1 MTAPFARPDEGDF
14 SGGRRLDVQ
23 LDVKG
28 LLCPLPV
35 LKARKALSG
44 LAPGSLLTV
53 VATDP
58 ASVIDFPHFCSETGH
73 TLVEQSRAGD
83 VYRFVIRRRDG

>member
-1 MTAPFARPDEGDF
+1 VNGMTLRAREPLYESDH
-14 SGGRRLDVQ
+14 

-35 LKARKALSG
+35 LKARKLLHG
-44 LAPGSLLTV
+44 MAPGAVLTV
-53 VATDP
+53 EATDP

-73 TLVEQSRAGD
+73 ILVAQTEADGI
-83 VYRFVIRRRDG
+83 YRFTIRRKDG

>member
-1 MTAPFARPDEGDF
+1 MNETTPRPEELPADGHH
-14 SGGRRLDVQ
+14 

-35 LKARKALSG
+35 LKARKLLHG
-44 LAPGSLLTV
+44 LAPGALLTV
-53 VATDP
+53 EATDP

-73 TLVEQSRAGD
+73 VLVAQSEADG
-83 VYRFVIRRRDG
+83 VYRFTIRRKD

>member
-1 MTAPFARPDEGDF
+1 MNETTLPADGHY
-14 SGGRRLDVQ
+14 

-35 LKARKALSG
+35 LKARKLLHG
-44 LAPGSLLTV
+44 LAPGTLLTV
-53 VATDP
+53 EATDP

-73 TLVEQSRAGD
+73 DLVAQSESDGI
-83 VYRFVIRRRDG
+83 YRFTIRRKAA